1 MGAFLRG
8 SARPEKE
15 PVMPEPGNSNTAQ
28 QHSDAAKPATV
39 KLDPLANRTVP
50 EGDAAAVHGGEEA
63 KPGQIPR
70 DDDMSPSDR
79 ADFVRARVNR
89 VIPPNG

>member
-1 MGAFLRG
+1 MR
-8 SARPEKE
+8 E
-15 PVMPEPGNSNTAQ
+15 PANSNTAQ
-28 QHSDAAKPATV
+28 KTSDAVTPPPV